1 MHLSPVSKF
10 IRNERRES
18 YLRKCTL
25 KDYGS
30 RNQLFVWCD
39 KRQTLSPSPTPMIL
53 VLDDFRFWV
62 QEELGTFGPYG
73 LMIPAR
79 NATNSWDAAEPEMRN
94 KLICESVALLKTDD
108 E

>member
-1 MHLSPVSKF
+1 
-10 IRNERRES
+10 
-18 YLRKCTL
+18 
-25 KDYGS
+25 
-30 RNQLFVWCD
+30 
-39 KRQTLSPSPTPMIL
+39 MIL

-79 NATNSWDAAEPEMRN
+79 NATDSWDAAEPEMRN

>member
-1 MHLSPVSKF
+1 
-10 IRNERRES
+10 
-18 YLRKCTL
+18 
-25 KDYGS
+25 
-30 RNQLFVWCD
+30 
-39 KRQTLSPSPTPMIL
+39 MIL

-62 QEELGTFGPYG
+62 KADLGTFGQFG

-79 NATNSWDAAEPEMRN
+79 NAADSWDPAEPNMRN